1 MPRLTTDQRLANIH
15 EEAMTR
21 FDAIQSVMRD
31 ERLQCLQDRRF
42 YSIAG
47 AQWEGPLAAQ
57 YENKPKFEVN
67 KVHLSVMRIINEQ
80 RNNRITVDFVSK
92 EGAEYDA
99 LADTCDDLYR
109 ADEQDSAARE
119 AYDNAFE
126 EAVGGGFGAYRLTTC
141 WENEEDDDDERQRI
155 KFEPIYDADSSVW
168 FDLDA
173 KRQDKSDARYA
184 FVLSS
189 MTRSRYIE
197 QYDDDPATWPK
208 TVHQYEFDWASPDV
222 VFVAE
227 YYRVEDK
234 SETVSIFESID
245 GETESYTKAD
255 FDEDPELELKLS
267 AIGTVLVRE
276 KRVKRR
282 KVSKYILSGA
292 SVLEDCG
299 FIAGRNI
306 PIVPIYGKRWF
317 IDNVERCMGHVR
329 LVKDAQRLKNMQL
342 SKLAE
347 ISAFSSVEK
356 PIFVPEQVAGHQ
368 VMWAEDNLK
377 NYPYMLVN
385 PVTDASGAQQA
396 SGPLAFTKS
405 AEIPPALAG
414 ILQLTDGDIKDI
426 LGNPEQAEQM
436 QPNMSGK
443 AIELIQTKVD
453 LQSFIYMSNFATGV
467 QRGGEIWLS
476 MASEIYVERGRKMKG
491 INAQGEIKS
500 IELSRPNVSETGEVE
515 TENDLSGAQFD
526 VVASIGPS
534 SISKRAATVRA
545 LTGMIMLASDEE
557 TKAVLT
563 SMAMMN
569 MDGEGIS
576 DVRSYFR
583 RKLIKAGVLK
593 PDQQEAQEIAQELAG
608 RQPDPQNLYLQAA
621 AEEAR
626 AKALEAQSRTERNM
640 ADADLIRAKTIET
653 ISKTDS
659 EEQSQAFGVIDR
671 LVKAGPPQE
680 TMMPPSVVV
689 ADIPQQTFAQP
700 PETAQVISEL
710 PTGMET
716 P

>member
-15 EEAMTR
+15 EEAMQR
-21 FDAIQSVMRD
+21 FDSIQSVMRD

-42 YSIAG
+42 YSVAG
-47 AQWEGPLAAQ
+47 AQWEGPLAEQ
-57 YENKPKFEVN
+57 YENKPRFEVN
-67 KVHLSVMRIINEQ
+67 KVHLAVMRIINEQ

-155 KFEPIYDADSSVW
+155 RFEPIYDADSSVW

-173 KRQDKSDARYA
+173 KRQDKSDARFA

-189 MTRSRYIE
+189 LTRRRYIE
-197 QYDDDPATWPK
+197 QYGDDPATWPK
-208 TVHQYEFDWASPDV
+208 TVHQYEFDWAAPDV

-227 YYRVEDK
+227 YYRVEEK
-234 SETVSIFESID
+234 SETVSIYESID

-255 FDEDPELELKLS
+255 FDDDPELEIKLN

-282 KVSKYILSGA
+282 KVSKFILSGA

-299 FIAGRNI
+299 YIAGRNI

-385 PVTDASGAQQA
+385 PVTDAAGAQQV
-396 SGPLAFTKS
+396 SGPVAYTKS

-414 ILQLTDGDIKDI
+414 ILQLTDADIRDI

-453 LQSFIYMSNFATGV
+453 QQSFIYMSNFAVGV

-476 MASEIYVERGRKMKG
+476 MASEIYCERGRKMKG
-491 INAQGEIKS
+491 INAQGEMKS
-500 IELSRPNVSETGEVE
+500 VELSRPMVSETGTVE

-526 VVASIGPS
+526 VVATIGPS
-534 SISKRAATVRA
+534 SISKRASTVRA
-545 LTGMIMLASDEE
+545 LTGMIMLAADDE

-569 MDGEGIS
+569 MDGEGIA

-583 RKLIKAGVLK
+583 KKLLKAGVLK
-593 PDQQEAQEIAQELAG
+593 PDEQEAQELAQEAAQ
-608 RQPDPQNLYLQAA
+608 RQPEAQTLYLQAA

-640 ADADLIRAKTIET
+640 ADADLIRAKTVET
-653 ISKTDS
+653 IANTDS
-659 EEQSQAFGVIDR
+659 TEQQQAFEVIDR
-671 LVKAGPPQE
+671 VSKARAPE
-680 TMMPPSVVV
+680 ASMMPPAVVV
-689 ADIPQQTFAQP
+689 ADIPQQTFEQP
-700 PETAQVISEL
+700 PETAQII
-710 PTGMET
+710 PQQQTGVE
-716 P
+716 PQ